1 MHEKNSLNKIK
12 EIMIRP
18 KDRCG
23 KNEPKYHR
31 EIKRDNDKYRE
42 IKRRD
47 YDQKWRDIEDSVRRL
62 TIAGAEI
69 LGEKNEKRGIWRE
82 RWQKNV

>member
-1 MHEKNSLNKIK
+1 
-12 EIMIRP
+12 MIRS
-18 KDRCG
+18 KDRCE

-47 YDQKWRDIEDSVRRL
+47 YDQKMKRHRRQC
-62 TIAGAEI
+62 
-69 LGEKNEKRGIWRE
+69 EKAKHSWNRNSRRKE
-82 RWQKNV
+82 